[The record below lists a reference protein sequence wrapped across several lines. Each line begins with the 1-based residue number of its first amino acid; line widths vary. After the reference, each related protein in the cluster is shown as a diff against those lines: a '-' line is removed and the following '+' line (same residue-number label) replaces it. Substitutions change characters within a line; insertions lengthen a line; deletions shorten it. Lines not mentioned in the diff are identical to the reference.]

1 MATKI
6 LLYPFL
12 FFGKDLKSY
21 KIYYQGFS
29 NIGNK
34 YRKPNILFLNL

>member
-1 MATKI
+1 MKI

-12 FFGKDLKSY
+12 FFKKDLKLH

-34 YRKPNILFLNL
+34 YRRFGILFLNL